1 MNCLDFSTISNEWK
15 NLIDQIP
22 EDIIKNLE
30 TSYTNSINLYSPDLS
45 ILPEKNLRLACMTY
59 FKPEDTK
66 VVIIGQDPYIR
77 PEQPMGLS
85 FSVPKGISIPPS
97 LINIFKELESDI
109 PNFIRPIH
117 GDLTEWAKQG
127 VLLLNSSLTVVE
139 KLSNSHSKI
148 WANFMKSFLNIFSNT
163 YPNIVY
169 ILMGKEAQK
178 IKQYINKGILIET
191 AHPSPLAR
199 GAFFGSKPFSK
210 TNFELTKLGKTGID
224 WTKF

>member
-1 MNCLDFSTISNEWK
+1 MNSLDLSTISKEWID
-15 NLIDQIP
+15 LINQIP
-22 EDIIKNLE
+22 ENIIKTLDQN
-30 TSYTNSINLYSPDLS
+30 YTESFNLYSPHLS

-59 FKPEDTK
+59 FNPSDTK
-66 VVIIGQDPYIR
+66 VVIIGQDPYIS

-85 FSVPKGISIPPS
+85 FSVPKGTKIPPS
-97 LINIFKELESDI
+97 LINIYKELETDI
-109 PNFIRPIH
+109 PNFVRPIH

-127 VLLLNSSLTVVE
+127 VLLLNASLTVVE

-148 WANFMKSFLNIFSNT
+148 WSDFIRSFLNIFSKH

-178 IKQYINKGILIET
+178 VKQYINKGIFIET

-210 TNFELTKLGKTGID
+210 ANIELNKLGKTVID

>member
-1 MNCLDFSTISNEWK
+1 MNCLDLSTISKEWK
-15 NLIDQIP
+15 SLIEQIP
-22 EDIIKNLE
+22 RDIIGKLE
-30 TSYTNSINLYSPDLS
+30 IDYTNSINLYSPHLS
-45 ILPEKNLRLACMTY
+45 ILPDKNLRLACMKY
-59 FKPEDTK
+59 FNPNDTK
-66 VVIIGQDPYIR
+66 VVIIGQDPYIS

-85 FSVPKGISIPPS
+85 FSVPKGIRIPPS
-97 LINIFKELESDI
+97 LINIYKELESDI

-127 VLLLNSSLTVVE
+127 VLLLNISLTVVE

-148 WANFMKSFLNIFSNT
+148 WADFMRYFLNIFSNDN
-163 YPNIVY
+163 PNIVY

-178 IKQYINKGILIET
+178 VKQYINNGIFIET

-210 TNFELTKLGKTGID
+210 ANLELTKLGKTVID